1 MPITLVCII
10 IGKATTFTITINETQ
25 YVDQLKDEIKKK
37 QELNIVASELTLYKV
52 NIDVSTKESREA
64 AKRAISRSSIECEKD
79 ELEPSWE
86 LSEYFQESGPSE
98 KSVPKK
104 AIHILVQVPRGESI
118 DPRAWS

>member
-1 MPITLVCII
+1 VVAQPSPTTLPNADHTCLHHHWQ
-10 IGKATTFTITINETQ
+10 GH
-25 YVDQLKDEIKKK
+25 
-37 QELNIVASELTLYKV
+37 NIYYYLYKV

-64 AKRAISRSSIECEKD
+64 AKLAISQSSIECEKD